1 MNESYSSLVP
11 LRMTLQTFSQR
22 LAHLAYCQDTLYNLG
37 RCRFAL
43 RGEAN
48 DR

>member
-1 MNESYSSLVP
+1 MNESYLTYAP
-11 LRMTLQTFSQR
+11 LEIILQSVLHM
-22 LAHLAYCQDTLYNLG
+22 LARLAYCQDTLYNLG